1 MLKAAKGFRFGRST
15 KEAQAKEALHHA
27 GRYAFAH
34 RKQKKRTN
42 RGLWQTKIAAV
53 AKASGTSFSKLM
65 GAATKK
71 NVALD
76 LCTQDWILLLDA
88 DEVLTPGLQKE
99 IQDRIRAVVRK
110 HDQRGDA
117 AVGMVERF
125 AFYERSKKAFAVVM
139 TGETVKYGNII
150 LKKGV
155 IPVAK

>member
-76 LCTQDWILLLDA
+76 
-88 DEVLTPGLQKE
+88 
-99 IQDRIRAVVRK
+99 RK
-110 HDQRGDA
+110 SLAYLAEHRPETMA
-117 AVGMVERF
+117 R
-125 AFYERSKKAFAVVM
+125 VM
-139 TGETVKYGNII
+139 KT
-150 LKKGV
+150 L
-155 IPVAK
+155 A

>member
-71 NVALD
+71 NVA
-76 LCTQDWILLLDA
+76 I
-88 DEVLTPGLQKE
+88 
-99 IQDRIRAVVRK
+99 DRKSRAYLAEHKPETMAR
-110 HDQRGDA
+110 
-117 AVGMVERF
+117 
-125 AFYERSKKAFAVVM
+125 VM
-139 TGETVKYGNII
+139 KT
-150 LKKGV
+150 L
-155 IPVAK
+155 A

>member
-1 MLKAAKGFRFGRST
+1 MSRVKRGVIKNKRRRNVLKAAKGFRFGRST

-71 NVALD
+71 NVTLD
-76 LCTQDWILLLDA
+76 
-88 DEVLTPGLQKE
+88 
-99 IQDRIRAVVRK
+99 RK
-110 HDQRGDA
+110 SLAYLAEHRPETMA
-117 AVGMVERF
+117 R
-125 AFYERSKKAFAVVM
+125 VM
-139 TGETVKYGNII
+139 KT
-150 LKKGV
+150 L
-155 IPVAK
+155 A